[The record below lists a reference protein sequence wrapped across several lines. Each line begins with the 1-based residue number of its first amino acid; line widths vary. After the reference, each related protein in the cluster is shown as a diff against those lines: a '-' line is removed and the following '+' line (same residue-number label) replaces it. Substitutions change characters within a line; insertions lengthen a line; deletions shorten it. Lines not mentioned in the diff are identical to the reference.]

1 MYINYDISEI
11 NENSS
16 GITVK
21 VGLFEG
27 DYEDV
32 ERENELGELETINT
46 YIRKNLL
53 STLTH
58 TFNTETSREDIYKWL
73 KDKLSEDTEREPLWT

>member
-21 VGLFEG
+21 VRFFEG

-32 ERENELGELETINT
+32 ERENELGELETVNV
-46 YIRKNLL
+46 YVRKNFL

-58 TFNTETSREDIYKWL
+58 TFTTETSRKDIYKWL